1 MKQNLNI
8 TPKFRLTHFDNALSG
23 FIYKFHYVDV
33 CIRSIWCPLKGRNA
47 AQLPCMFLHRPN
59 EILVET
65 RVVSEAYLHP
75 SLSKIY
81 VELQQMIIYVLI
93 PIT

>member
-1 MKQNLNI
+1 
-8 TPKFRLTHFDNALSG
+8 
-23 FIYKFHYVDV
+23 
-33 CIRSIWCPLKGRNA
+33 
-47 AQLPCMFLHRPN
+47 MFLHRPN